1 MNKRLSVAVILGLGL
16 QAVTAG
22 NNFAAA
28 QTISE
33 PTPLEA
39 TAQDEVW
46 GIGRRVVQP
55 ERPSSS
61 SGQAGTALAGVAD
74 LEMAFWA
81 CDYIA
86 TTRGVEATPVA
97 MCSAVYDELKAMKFA
112 GDFGELLDWWKLNK
126 AVEHQKIASEQWDT
140 AAERV
145 DMRY

>member
-46 GIGRRVVQP
+46 GIGRRVV
-55 ERPSSS
+55 
-61 SGQAGTALAGVAD
+61 
-74 LEMAFWA
+74 
-81 CDYIA
+81 
-86 TTRGVEATPVA
+86 
-97 MCSAVYDELKAMKFA
+97 
-112 GDFGELLDWWKLNK
+112 
-126 AVEHQKIASEQWDT
+126 
-140 AAERV
+140 
-145 DMRY
+145 